1 VIGSDC
7 VLVAAASHSMP
18 DGEAKLAL
26 GKDKLGGAA
35 YWV

>member
-1 VIGSDC
+1 MCIGGSG
-7 VLVAAASHSMP
+7 SHSMP